1 MYICPEGER
10 FVFGY
15 VKVMSPELKVREYE
29 LYRGMYCGL
38 CRAMGKCTGQCS
50 RMTLSYDFAFL
61 VAVRIVLADT
71 RISFSQRRCLV
82 HPLKKRNLM
91 DRNEQLDF
99 CAYASA
105 ILGYHKIKDDLADE
119 KGLKKFK
126 AVLAYPYVKRWRKKA
141 LKAGFLPLDTRIGE
155 LLAELSRVEAEK
167 RPSVD
172 EPAEIFGEILGEMTA
187 FGLDGTE
194 KRLAERF
201 GKCVGKWIYIAD
213 ALDDMREDKEK
224 GRYNPF
230 LLLYGGRLPED
241 RELGYISDAMKAELL
256 GAEAAADLI
265 DTQNIPVKNIVEN
278 ILYLGMP
285 DTVEKILK
293 GDEKCKADKKGS
305 AE

>member
-1 MYICPEGER
+1 M
-10 FVFGY
+10 FGY
-15 VKVMSPELKVREYE
+15 VKVMSPELKVKEYE

-50 RMTLSYDFAFL
+50 KMTLSYDFTFL
-61 VAVRIVLADT
+61 VAVRLILTDT
-71 RISFSQRRCLV
+71 KISFSQRRCLV
-82 HPLKKRNLM
+82 HPLKKRNSM
-91 DRNEQLDF
+91 NRNEQLDF

-126 AVLAYPYVKRWRKKA
+126 ARLAYPYVKRWRKKA
-141 LKAGFLPLDTRIGE
+141 LKTGLEPLDKRIGE
-155 LLAELSRVEAEK
+155 LLEELSLLEAQK

-172 EPAEIFGEILGEMTA
+172 EPAGIFGEILGEMTA
-187 FGLDGTE
+187 FGLEGAE
-194 KRLAERF
+194 QRLAKRL
-201 GKCVGKWIYIAD
+201 GVCVGKWIYIAD
-213 ALDDMREDKEK
+213 ALDDMKEDKEK

-230 LLLYGGRLPED
+230 LLLYDGRLPED
-241 RELGYISDAMKAELL
+241 RELDYISDAMKAELL

-265 DTQNIPVKNIVEN
+265 DTENIPVKNIVEN

-293 GDEKCKADKKGS
+293 GDEKCRADKKGRT
-305 AE
+305 E